1 MSVWLFHWLCC
12 VSGNKRKLPGQ
23 WVAGPRK
30 PDSSSHCE
38 PSRVV
43 SQGPNTA
50 KYKSYQGTSR
60 TLQQQTNLGVN
71 FTIARS
77 HRPPLLRLQCV
88 SSDKS
93 EWEKLKLRPTNM
105 QLRLIRRKVRETDS
119 RRRTGGS
126 PCARHCAVNTKGE
139 KKKSG
144 LIGSYSLRVSA
155 VCLTGTA
162 FNQTRPAGSTADHM

>member
-1 MSVWLFHWLCC
+1 MSVETRGSCL
-12 VSGNKRKLPGQ
+12 VSGLQGHVNLTHRPIANPHVPFRK
-23 WVAGPRK
+23 GPIQQSTNLTR
-30 PDSSSHCE
+30 
-38 PSRVV
+38 
-43 SQGPNTA
+43 
-50 KYKSYQGTSR
+50 GTSR

-105 QLRLIRRKVRETDS
+105 QLRLIWRKVRETDS

-126 PCARHCAVNTKGE
+126 ACARHCAVNTKGE